1 MKQILKNRIHTFARE
16 QNGSTLVEF
25 AIVIPLLLLFVMG
38 VFEFGRLGYSQAMA
52 QKATEL
58 AARIATVRP
67 AICPDVPTVFSPAPT
82 NGTEPPRFGTL
93 CRGGGVCAIPDDAEI
108 SCTLD
113 TANATSD
120 EVWTTI
126 VSLLPAGTERRNVEI
141 RYSHDDRLGF
151 LGGPYTPIV
160 TAELVG
166 LTHQFVTPL
175 GLLAELASGNESEIR
190 NSINFPNMSASL
202 PAEDLGQG
210 TGL

>member
-1 MKQILKNRIHTFARE
+1 MKQTAKYRLQRFVEN
-16 QNGSTLVEF
+16 QQGSTIVEF
-25 AIVIPLLLLFVMG
+25 AIVIPLLLLFVLG
-38 VFEFGRLGYSQAMA
+38 AFEFGRLGYSQAMA

-67 AICPDVPTVFSPAPT
+67 AICPNVPTEVTPAPVS
-82 NGTEPPRFGTL
+82 GTEAPRFGTM
-93 CRGGGVCAIPDDAEI
+93 CRVGGVCAIPEDAEI

-113 TANATSD
+113 TTNATSD
-120 EVWTTI
+120 EIWSTI
-126 VSLLPAGTERRNVEI
+126 APLLPGGTERQNVQI
-141 RYSHDDRLGF
+141 RYTHDNRLGF

-175 GLLAELASGNESEIR
+175 GLLAELAGGGDSEIS
-190 NSINFPNMSASL
+190 NAITFPNMSASL

-210 TGL
+210 VGL